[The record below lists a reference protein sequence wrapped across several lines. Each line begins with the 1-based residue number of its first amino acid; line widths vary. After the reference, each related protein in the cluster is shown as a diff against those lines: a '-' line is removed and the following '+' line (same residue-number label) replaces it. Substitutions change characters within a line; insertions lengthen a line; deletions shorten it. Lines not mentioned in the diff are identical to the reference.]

1 MQFTVHPYFNGKYHD
16 LKSVVL
22 DFENQGTVL
31 SDGKRNLIKVVEWQ
45 GFKYNIKSFKKPH
58 FLNAVIYK
66 FFRKSKARRSF
77 EYARK
82 LMSRGIGTPAPIAYG
97 EEFSFWGLRES
108 FYVSEHLSCDFT
120 IREVLNDE
128 NFPDGDKIM
137 KQFIEFTFRL
147 HEAGVEF
154 LDHSPGNTL
163 VVKNDEEDYEF
174 YLVDLN
180 RMNFKKLSF
189 KNRMK
194 NFARLTK
201 DRNRVQQM
209 SAYYAALIKASE
221 EKVFRLMWKY
231 TEAFQTKFQRKKRLK
246 NRFKISK

>member
-16 LKSVVL
+16 LKSVVM

-31 SDGKRNLIKVVEWQ
+31 SDGKRNLIKVVEWR

-58 FLNAVIYK
+58 FFNAIAYK
-66 FFRKSKARRSF
+66 FFRKSKAKRSF

-82 LMSRGIGTPAPIAYG
+82 LMSLGIGTPAPIAYG

-108 FYVSEHLSCDFT
+108 YYMSEHLAYDFT
-120 IREVLNDE
+120 IREVLHDE
-128 NFPDGDKIM
+128 NFPDADKII
-137 KQFIEFTFRL
+137 KQFTEFTFRL

-163 VVKNDEEDYEF
+163 IVKNDEEDYEF

-180 RMNFKKLSF
+180 RMRFKKLSF

-194 NFARLTK
+194 NFSRLTNEK
-201 DRNRVQQM
+201 VIIEKF
-209 SAYYAALIKASE
+209 SFYYAPLINVSE
-221 EKVFRLMWKY
+221 RKVFFFMNK
-231 TEAFQTKFQRKKRLK
+231 FIHKFQEKAKFKRK
-246 NRFKISK
+246 FKIKKPKT